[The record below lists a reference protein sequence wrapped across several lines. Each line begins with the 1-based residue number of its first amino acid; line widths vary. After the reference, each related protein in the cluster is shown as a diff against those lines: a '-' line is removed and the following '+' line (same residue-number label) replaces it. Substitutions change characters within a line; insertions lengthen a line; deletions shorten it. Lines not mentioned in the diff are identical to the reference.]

1 MMDKI
6 IIHGGIPLRGSISVS
21 GSKNATLP
29 ILMASILTTEPVIVR
44 NVPRLRDVNTAIEL
58 LSRLGADVIWR
69 GEHELELCARE
80 VSSWEAPYDLVKTMR
95 ASFVVLGP
103 LLARSGRARVSTPGG
118 CAIGARPVNLHIA
131 GIRALS
137 AKIQLRNGY
146 VEAHAERLKGAR
158 VWLDNPSVGATENI
172 MMASVRAR
180 GRTVIENAAREPE
193 VQDLA
198 RMLSSMGAQI
208 TGAGTHVIEIEGV
221 EQLHGAEHKV
231 IPDRIEAGSL
241 MAAAAITG
249 GDLIIENA
257 PIDELDAV
265 IVKLREM
272 GADVTTD
279 NGTLRVRRLAPLQPV
294 ELRTLPYP
302 GFPTDLQAQM
312 MAMLTQARGTSVIT
326 ETIFENRFMHA
337 PELLRMGADIVMKGP
352 TAIVRGSSRL
362 SGAPVMATDLRAS
375 MSLILAGLA
384 ADNATEVSRVYHLDR
399 GYEGLDAKLR
409 SIGARLERIPD
420 RSQ

>member
-1 MMDKI
+1 MDKI
-6 IIHGGIPLRGSISVS
+6 IIHGGTPLRGSIALS

-29 ILMASILTTEPVIVR
+29 ILMASILTAEPVIVG

-58 LSRLGADVIWR
+58 LARLGVEVHWR
-69 GEHELELCARE
+69 SEHELQLCAAE
-80 VSSWEAPYDLVKTMR
+80 VNSWEAPYELVKTMR

-131 GIRALS
+131 GIRALG

-172 MMASVRAR
+172 MMAAVRAH

-198 RMLSSMGAQI
+198 RILTAMGALI
-208 TGAGTHVIEIEGV
+208 IGAGTHVVEIEGV
-221 EQLHGAEHKV
+221 ERLHGAEHHV

-249 GDLIIENA
+249 GDLIIDNA
-257 PIDELDAV
+257 PIDHLDAV
-265 IVKLREM
+265 IGKLRE
-272 GADVTTD
+272 T
-279 NGTLRVRRLAPLQPV
+279 GTGVSTEDGILRVWRSGPLHPI

-312 MAMLTQARGTSVIT
+312 MTVLTQADGTSVIT

-337 PELLRMGADIVMKGP
+337 LELARMGADIVMKGP
-352 TAIVRGSSRL
+352 TAIVRGGSHL

-384 ADNATEVSRVYHLDR
+384 ADNTTEVRRVYHLDR
-399 GYEGLDAKLR
+399 GYERLDAKLR
-409 SIGARLERIPD
+409 SIGARLERLHD
-420 RSQ
+420 DNE

>member
-1 MMDKI
+1 MEKI
-6 IIHGGIPLRGSISVS
+6 IIHGGTPLHGSISLS

-29 ILMASILTTEPVIVR
+29 ILMASILTAEPVIVS
-44 NVPRLRDVNTAIEL
+44 NIPQVRDVTTAIEL
-58 LSRLGADVIWR
+58 LARLGVKADWR
-69 GEHELELCARE
+69 GEHEIELCAADL
-80 VSSWEAPYDLVKTMR
+80 SSWEAPYELVKTMR

-131 GIRALS
+131 GIRALG

-158 VWLDNPSVGATENI
+158 LWLDNPSVGATENI
-172 MMASVRAR
+172 MMAAVRAQ
-180 GRTVIENAAREPE
+180 GHTVIENAAREPE

-198 RMLSSMGAQI
+198 RMLTAMGAVI
-208 TGAGTHVIEIEGV
+208 VGAGTHVIEIDGV
-221 EQLHGAEHKV
+221 ERLHGAKYRAMS
-231 IPDRIEAGSL
+231 DRIEAGSL

-249 GDLIIENA
+249 GDLTIKNA
-257 PIDELDAV
+257 PVDQLDAV
-265 IVKLREM
+265 IGKLRET
-272 GADVTTD
+272 GAEVSSN
-279 NGTLRVRRLAPLQPV
+279 NGSLRVWRSAPLHPI

-312 MAMLTQARGTSVIT
+312 MAVLTLAQGTSVIT

-337 PELLRMGADIVMKGP
+337 LELVRMGADIVMKGP
-352 TAIVRGSSRL
+352 TAIVRGNSAL

-375 MSLILAGLA
+375 MSLIIAGLA
-384 ADNATEVSRVYHLDR
+384 ADNTTEVSRVYHLDR
-399 GYEGLDAKLR
+399 GYERIDAKLR
-409 SIGARLERIPD
+409 SIGAQLERLPD
-420 RSQ
+420 NNA

>member
-1 MMDKI
+1 MDKI
-6 IIHGGIPLRGSISVS
+6 IIHGGTPLYGSISLS
-21 GSKNATLP
+21 GSKNAALP
-29 ILMASILTTEPVIVR
+29 ILMACILTSEPIIVS
-44 NVPRLRDVNTAIEL
+44 NVPRLRDVSTAIEL
-58 LSRLGADVIWR
+58 LGRLGVEVHWR
-69 GEHELELCARE
+69 DEHELELCAAD
-80 VSSWEAPYDLVKTMR
+80 VSSWEAPYELVKTMR

-103 LLARSGRARVSTPGG
+103 LLARSGHARVSTPGG

-131 GIRALS
+131 GIRALG

-146 VEAHAERLKGAR
+146 VEAHGERLKGAR

-172 MMASVRAR
+172 MMAAVRAR

-198 RMLSSMGAQI
+198 RMLTSMGARI
-208 TGAGTHVIEIEGV
+208 TGAGTHVLEVEGT
-221 EQLHGAEHKV
+221 ERLHGAEHRV

-249 GDLIIENA
+249 GDLTIKDA
-257 PIDELDAV
+257 PVDQLDAV
-265 IVKLREM
+265 IVKLRET
-272 GADVTTD
+272 GAEVTSD
-279 NGTLRVRRLAPLQPV
+279 NGALRVCRSAPLCPI

-312 MAMLTQARGTSVIT
+312 MAVLTQSHGTSVIT

-337 PELLRMGADIVMKGP
+337 LELLRMGADIAIKGP

-375 MSLILAGLA
+375 MSLILAGLV
-384 ADNATEVSRVYHLDR
+384 ADNATEISRVYHLDR
-399 GYEGLDAKLR
+399 GYEGLDTKLR
-409 SIGARLERIPD
+409 SIGARLERVPD
-420 RSQ
+420 RSE